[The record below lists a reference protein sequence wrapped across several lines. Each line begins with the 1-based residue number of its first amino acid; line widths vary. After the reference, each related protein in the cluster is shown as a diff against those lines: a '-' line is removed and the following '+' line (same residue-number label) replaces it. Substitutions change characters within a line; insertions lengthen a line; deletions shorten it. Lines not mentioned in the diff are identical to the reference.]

1 MDEFIPEYF
10 SLCFELLFCHCSL
23 VRRKKGVY
31 SPLHS
36 MHPAL
41 PDHDVTCPPALL
53 AGSHRNLQADPAT
66 IVLSWKLG
74 LVVDR
79 DADMPCLPS

>member
-1 MDEFIPEYF
+1 MFRITFLP
-10 SLCFELLFCHCSL
+10 LFAC
-23 VRRKKGVY
+23 RRKKGVY
-31 SPLHS
+31 SPLHC

-41 PDHDVTCPPALL
+41 PDHHVTCPPALL
-53 AGSHRNLQADPAT
+53 AGSHRNLQADPIT
-66 IVLSWKLG
+66 IVLSWKLD